1 MSAEQNTRLV
11 RDFYERFRNGEM
23 APLFSALA
31 PDIEWHVPPMQ
42 SVPFSGTWRGHDG
55 VMQFMRTLGESQDV
69 IEFSPEEFVAQDDEV
84 IVLGRF
90 RMRVKSTGRVSESAF
105 AQVWTVDAGKITRF
119 REYVDT
125 AAVSRAHSGGA
136 AARPA

>member
-1 MSAEQNTRLV
+1 ME
-11 RDFYERFRNGEM
+11 
-23 APLFSALA
+23 
-31 PDIEWHVPPMQ
+31 

-69 IEFSPEEFVAQDDEV
+69 LEFRPEEFVAQDDEV
-84 IVLGRF
+84 IVLGHF

-105 AQVWTVDAGKITRF
+105 AQVWTVDSGKITRF

-125 AAVSRAHSGGA
+125 AAVSRAHGRAGG
-136 AARPA
+136 